1 MFSSSSTGVFIS
13 FEGIDGC
20 GKSTQVDLLLKK
32 FKTMDL
38 NAVLIRE
45 PGGTSVSEIIRELL
59 LKNQKINISPRTEAL
74 LMAASRAQL
83 TREKIAPS
91 LKDGF
96 FVIADRYKDSTIAY
110 QGGGRDLDLKILN
123 KINNFASYDIDPDI
137 TFLIDIIPEEASL
150 RCQSDSNDRIENE
163 GLEFQR
169 NVRKSYLKLSKQY
182 SKRFIKI
189 NGKLTIEEIHR
200 AIWENLKNRIGYHE
214 K

>member
-1 MFSSSSTGVFIS
+1 MFSFSTGGIFIS

-32 FKTMDL
+32 FKTMELDAL
-38 NAVLIRE
+38 LIRE
-45 PGGTSVSEIIRELL
+45 PGGTDVSEAIRELL

-96 FVIADRYKDSTIAY
+96 CVIADRYKDSTLAY
-110 QGGGRDLDLKILN
+110 QGGGRNLDLKILN
-123 KINNFASYDIDPDI
+123 RINNFASYDIDPDI
-137 TFLIDIIPEEASL
+137 TFLIDIIPEEAIL
-150 RCQSDSNDRIENE
+150 RCQFDSNDRIENE

-169 NVRKSYLKLSKQY
+169 KVRDSYLKLSKKY
-182 SKRFIKI
+182 SNRFVKI

-200 AIWENLKNRIGYHE
+200 VIWKNLKNRIGYHE

>member
-96 FVIADRYKDSTIAY
+96 FVIADRYKDSTLAY

-150 RCQSDSNDRIENE
+150 RCQSDGNDRIENE

-182 SKRFIKI
+182 SNRFIKI

-200 AIWENLKNRIGYHE
+200 AIWKNLKNRIGYHE

>member
-1 MFSSSSTGVFIS
+1 MFSSSNMGVFIS

-150 RCQSDSNDRIENE
+150 RCQSDGNDRIENE

-182 SKRFIKI
+182 SNRFVKI

-200 AIWENLKNRIGYHE
+200 AIWENLKNRIEYHE

>member
-1 MFSSSSTGVFIS
+1 MFSSSNMGVFIS

-150 RCQSDSNDRIENE
+150 RCQSDGNDRIENE

-182 SKRFIKI
+182 SNRFVKI

>member
-1 MFSSSSTGVFIS
+1 MFSFSTGGIFIS

-32 FKTMDL
+32 FKTMELDAL
-38 NAVLIRE
+38 LIRE
-45 PGGTSVSEIIRELL
+45 PGGTDVSETIRELL

-96 FVIADRYKDSTIAY
+96 CVIADRYKDSTLAY
-110 QGGGRDLDLKILN
+110 QGGGRNLDLKILN
-123 KINNFASYDIDPDI
+123 RINNFASYDIDPDI
-137 TFLIDIIPEEASL
+137 TFLIDIIPEEAIL
-150 RCQSDSNDRIENE
+150 RCQFDSNDRIENE

-169 NVRKSYLKLSKQY
+169 KVRDSYLKLSKKY
-182 SKRFIKI
+182 SNRFVKI

-200 AIWENLKNRIGYHE
+200 VIWKNLKNRIGYHE

>member
-1 MFSSSSTGVFIS
+1 MFSFSTGGIFIS

-32 FKTMDL
+32 FKTMELDAL
-38 NAVLIRE
+38 LIRE
-45 PGGTSVSEIIRELL
+45 PGGTDVSEAIRELL

-96 FVIADRYKDSTIAY
+96 CVIADRYKDSTLAY
-110 QGGGRDLDLKILN
+110 QGGGRNLDLKILN
-123 KINNFASYDIDPDI
+123 RINNFASYDIDPDI
-137 TFLIDIIPEEASL
+137 TFLIDIIPEEAIL
-150 RCQSDSNDRIENE
+150 RCQFDSNDRIENE

-169 NVRKSYLKLSKQY
+169 KVRDSYLKLSKKY
-182 SKRFIKI
+182 SNRFVKI
-189 NGKLTIEEIHR
+189 NGKLTIEEILR
-200 AIWENLKNRIGYHE
+200 VIWKNLKNRIGYHE

>member
-1 MFSSSSTGVFIS
+1 MFSSSNMGVFIS

-45 PGGTSVSEIIRELL
+45 PGGTNVSEIIRELL

-96 FVIADRYKDSTIAY
+96 FVIADRYKDSTLAY

-150 RCQSDSNDRIENE
+150 RCQSDGNDRIENE

-182 SKRFIKI
+182 SNRFVKI

>member
-1 MFSSSSTGVFIS
+1 MFSFSNTGIFIS

-38 NAVLIRE
+38 NALLIRE
-45 PGGTSVSEIIRELL
+45 PGGTSVSENIRELL

-83 TREKIAPS
+83 TIEKIAPS

-96 FVIADRYKDSTIAY
+96 FVIADRYKDSTLAY

-123 KINNFASYDIDPDI
+123 RINNFASYDIDPDI
-137 TFLIDIIPEEASL
+137 TFLIDIIPEEASS
-150 RCQSDSNDRIENE
+150 RCHSGSNDRIENE

-169 NVRKSYLKLSKQY
+169 KVRKSYLKLSKKY
-182 SKRFIKI
+182 SNRFVKI

-200 AIWENLKNRIGYHE
+200 VVWENLKNRIGYNE

>member
-1 MFSSSSTGVFIS
+1 MFSSSNMGVFIS

-150 RCQSDSNDRIENE
+150 RCQSDGNDRIENE
-163 GLEFQR
+163 GLEFKR

-182 SKRFIKI
+182 SNRFVKI

-200 AIWENLKNRIGYHE
+200 AIWENLKNRIEYHE

>member
-1 MFSSSSTGVFIS
+1 MFSFSTTGIFIS

-38 NAVLIRE
+38 NALLIRE

-150 RCQSDSNDRIENE
+150 RCQSDGNDRIENE

-182 SKRFIKI
+182 SNRFVKI

-200 AIWENLKNRIGYHE
+200 AIWENLKNRIEYHE

>member
-1 MFSSSSTGVFIS
+1 MFSSSNMGVFIS

-45 PGGTSVSEIIRELL
+45 PGGTNVSEIIRELL

-96 FVIADRYKDSTIAY
+96 FVIADRYKDSTLAY

-150 RCQSDSNDRIENE
+150 RCQSDGNDRIESE

-182 SKRFIKI
+182 SNRFIKI

-200 AIWENLKNRIGYHE
+200 AIWENLKNRIEYHE

>member
-1 MFSSSSTGVFIS
+1 MFSSSNMGVFIS

-96 FVIADRYKDSTIAY
+96 FVIADRYKDSTLAY

-150 RCQSDSNDRIENE
+150 RCQSDGNDRIENE

-182 SKRFIKI
+182 SNRFIKI

-200 AIWENLKNRIGYHE
+200 AIWKNLKNRIGYHE

>member
-1 MFSSSSTGVFIS
+1 MFSFSNTGIFIS

-38 NAVLIRE
+38 NALLIRE
-45 PGGTSVSEIIRELL
+45 PGGTSVSENIRELL

-83 TREKIAPS
+83 TIEKIAPS

-96 FVIADRYKDSTIAY
+96 FVIADRYKESTLAY

-123 KINNFASYDIDPDI
+123 RINNFASYDIDPDI
-137 TFLIDIIPEEASL
+137 TFLIDIIPDFLHEIISIL
-150 RCQSDSNDRIENE
+150 NI
-163 GLEFQR
+163 
-169 NVRKSYLKLSKQY
+169 
-182 SKRFIKI
+182 FI
-189 NGKLTIEEIHR
+189 LTFILFH
-200 AIWENLKNRIGYHE
+200 
-214 K
+214 